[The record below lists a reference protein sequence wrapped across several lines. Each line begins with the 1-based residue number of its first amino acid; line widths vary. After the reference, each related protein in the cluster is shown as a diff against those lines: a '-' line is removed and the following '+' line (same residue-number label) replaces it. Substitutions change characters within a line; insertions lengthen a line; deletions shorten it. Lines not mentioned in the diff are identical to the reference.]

1 MPQKRDV
8 SLAEL
13 LEELDES
20 TKEEFSS
27 KPTVEEWD
35 DDFDVA
41 DLPIQARKWVQ
52 IPDVVAVV
60 ADLKNSTHLGTGKH
74 AASTAS
80 IYQAATGGTVSIY
93 NRFGA
98 DFIAI
103 QGDGA
108 FALFWGDRRY
118 ERAMCA
124 GITVKTFSE
133 RHLVPRLEGKW
144 QSHAENHPTGFK
156 VGVASGRV
164 LVKRVGTP
172 RNLSEQEPVW
182 AGTPVNFATKAAQQA
197 DRHELIVVGSVW
209 DRIERNDYL
218 TITCPCGEGPSA
230 KLWRDVTIDKIPEA
244 NFEREGRLLSAD
256 WCVVHGDEYVTAILD
271 GLKRRDDADEAR
283 AVMRKS
289 LFANALMVTAKK
301 KRSDL
306 RNRRFGLKNTQ
317 PVDLIHWPPTS
328 LAR

>member
-1 MPQKRDV
+1 MPQKTNV
-8 SLAEL
+8 SLDLL
-13 LEELDES
+13 LEELDDT
-20 TKEEFSS
+20 TKDEFAS
-27 KPTVEEWD
+27 KPSVEKWD
-35 DDFDVA
+35 DDFDVSE
-41 DLPIQARKWVQ
+41 LPIQARKWIQ

-74 AASTAS
+74 AASTAT

-124 GITVKTFSE
+124 GVAVKTFSE
-133 RHLVPRLEGKW
+133 RHLIPRLEARW
-144 QSHAENHPTGFK
+144 ETHAENHPTGFK

-164 LVKRVGTP
+164 LVKRIGTP

-197 DRHELIVVGSVW
+197 ERHELIATGSVW
-209 DRIERNDYL
+209 DHIEKNDFL
-218 TITCPCGEGPSA
+218 TITCPCGGGPSA
-230 KLWRDVTIDKIPEA
+230 NLWDNITIDKIPDENA
-244 NFEREGRLLSAD
+244 ERQGQILTQT
-256 WCVVHGDEYVTAILD
+256 WCLIHGDKYVTAILS
-271 GLKRRDDADEAR
+271 GKKNRDDAADAR
-283 AVMRKS
+283 TVLQKKQ
-289 LFANALMVTAKK
+289 FANAMVVTARE
-301 KRSDL
+301 KREDL
-306 RNRRFGLKNTQ
+306 RNRRLGLK
-317 PVDLIHWPPTS
+317 
-328 LAR
+328 

>member
-1 MPQKRDV
+1 MPQESTV
-8 SLAEL
+8 SLDTLLAEL
-13 LEELDES
+13 DEMG
-20 TKEEFSS
+20 KEEFGS

-35 DDFDVA
+35 DDFDVTE
-41 DLPIQARKWVQ
+41 LPIEARKWIQ

-108 FALFWGDRRY
+108 FALFWGDKRY
-118 ERAMCA
+118 ERALCS
-124 GITVKTFSE
+124 GITVKTFSSL
-133 RHLVPRLEGKW
+133 HLVPRLENKW
-144 QSHAENHPTGFK
+144 ETHAEDFPTGFK

-164 LVKRVGTP
+164 LVKRIGTP

-197 DRHELIVVGSVW
+197 ERHELIVTGSVW
-209 DRIERNDYL
+209 DHIERNDYL
-218 TITCPCGEGPSA
+218 TLTCPCNGGPSA
-230 KLWRDVTIDKIPEA
+230 SLWDDVTVAKIPES
-244 NFEREGRLLSAD
+244 NSEREGRLLSAS
-256 WCVVHGDEYVTAILD
+256 WCTVHGDEYVSAVLD
-271 GLKRRDDADEAR
+271 GLKKRDDAEDAR
-283 AVMRKS
+283 AALRKK
-289 LFANALMVTAKK
+289 LFANALSVTAQQ
-301 KRSDL
+301 KRRDA
-306 RNRRFGLKNTQ
+306 RNRRIGLK
-317 PVDLIHWPPTS
+317 
-328 LAR
+328 